1 MALIR
6 RLIDPRFLST
16 TRSTTKATVTAPKID
31 DVVPLIRPKQ
41 KSEAGAEAEAQ
52 PKAIPPPKPHAAF
65 MDDDPIEAGDR
76 PVLSYAAPYDSA
88 RAYARRHCWQ
98 EGSLATFAWGDK
110 FWEWDGRI
118 YEEIA
123 PADLRARVY
132 GFLDG
137 SCVRGGPPNFEL
149 SRYRPKPT
157 HVSGVVDGLGAG
169 LALPSWAEP
178 PMHLDTG
185 LRAGDVLMFKN
196 GLLDLRTGERV
207 PATPKHWIHRG
218 LNYPWKPDA
227 LCPDWDAFLERAF
240 PGDQQSK
247 DAIEEGLGLSMTE
260 DIGFQKGFLL
270 IGKPRSGKGTILRV
284 GEALTGSY
292 VSMDLDKWLADD
304 KASEPLIG
312 RKMIAFPDV
321 RLKEGQWYG
330 LRFDPG
336 GLSYKSV
343 QHLLKIVAGD
353 KITLGR
359 KYISAWEGVLFGK
372 VWFVSNKYPNFNDP
386 VLPTRWIVIAFEV
399 SYAGREDLT
408 LSDRLIANELS
419 GIAARCLAKYHLAKA
434 RGKLTQPTRGLRL
447 SAEVAKSSDA
457 FTQFMMETFVFDV
470 DGLVSSPVAYQ
481 KLVRWCGS
489 HGRADLLERIKSQNL
504 RRYMRAVPGFEGIE
518 KGPRPHGEDR
528 TIAKIRLRTKE
539 EREKD
544 FDDDD

>member
-65 MDDDPIEAGDR
+65 MDDDPIEARDR

-185 LRAGDVLMFKN
+185 LRAGGVLMFKN
-196 GLLDLRTGERV
+196 GLLDLRTGEMV
-207 PATPKHWIHRG
+207 PATPKHWIHHG
-218 LNYPWKPDA
+218 LNYRWDPA
-227 LCPDWDAFLERAF
+227 AQCPDWDAFLERAF

-247 DAIEEGLGLSMTE
+247 DAVEELLGLSMTE
-260 DIGFQKGFLL
+260 DVGFQKGALL

-292 VSMDLDKWLADD
+292 VSMDLDKWMSDD
-304 KASEPLIG
+304 KGCEPLIG

-321 RLKEGQWYG
+321 RLRAGKWFGQ
-330 LRFDPG
+330 RFDPG
-336 GLSYKSV
+336 GVDYKSR
-343 QHLLKIVAGD
+343 QQLLKITSAD
-353 KITLGR
+353 KLTLGR

-372 VWFVSNKYPNFNDP
+372 VWFVSNEYPNFNDAI
-386 VLPTRWIVIAFEV
+386 LPTRWITIAFKV
-399 SYAGREDLT
+399 SYAGKEDLT
-408 LSDRLIANELS
+408 LSDRLIANELP
-419 GIAARCLAKYHLAKA
+419 GIATRCLAKYRQAVA
-434 RGKLTQPTRGLRL
+434 RGKLTQPDSGLRL
-447 SAEVAKSSDA
+447 SVEIAKSSDA
-457 FTQFMMETFVFDV
+457 FTQFMLETFVFDPKGEV
-470 DGLVSSPVAYQ
+470 TYGTAYR
-481 KLVRWCGS
+481 KLTEWCDK
-489 HGRADLLERIKSQNL
+489 HGRDLTKSIVPQNL
-504 RRYMRAVPGFEGIE
+504 KKYIRSVPGF
-518 KGPRPHGEDR
+518 KDVDSAPRPHDTPR
-528 TIAKIRLRTKE
+528 KLSNIRLRNAE
-539 EREKD
+539 ERDKD
-544 FDDDD
+544 FEDED